1 MLPAAARVSTLGLL
15 LGALIAIAPASALAA
30 SQCKTNQL
38 SARTT
43 GAQAGLGHIG
53 FVLVLTNRSSTNCMT
68 GGYLGLER
76 LGADRRPIATHLH
89 RGSGYLFPSPA
100 PLTLVVPPGHSVSAG
115 VEWLDG
121 PVGSEPDSCSTAG
134 HYLEVTPPNDT
145 SHLTIRA
152 ATADCDH
159 GYLSTTAL
167 AVGDHGPAL

>member
-1 MLPAAARVSTLGLL
+1 MVIAVRASVLALLVAAALAV
-15 LGALIAIAPASALAA
+15 APGSALAIG
-30 SQCKTNQL
+30 QCHVNQL

-43 GAQAGLGHIG
+43 GPQAGLGHVG
-53 FVLVLTNRSSTNCMT
+53 FVLVLTNRSSVSCVT
-68 GGYLGLER
+68 GGFVGLQR
-76 LGADRRPIATHLH
+76 LGANRQAVATHVH

-100 PLTLVVPPGHSVSAG
+100 PERLVVAPGHSVSAG

-121 PVGSEPDSCSTAG
+121 PVGSEPDSCSSAG
-134 HYLEVTPPNDT
+134 HFLEVTPPNDT

-167 AVGDHGPAL
+167 AVGAHGPAV